1 MKVEFNK
8 EIESQNKTQ
17 TEIKLRM
24 KTLAEQTKPQ
34 MAACPIDKNTNERI
48 SGLEDKVRNG

>member
-17 TEIKLRM
+17 TELKLGM

-34 MAACPIDKNTNERI
+34 MAACPIDKNTKERI